1 MVKVVMNTKTTIKQ
15 HLVLFSTKFDS
26 DFASFKLTARIKI
39 KGNKEQV
46 PIDAP
51 IRNIIADFGLEKE

>member
-1 MVKVVMNTKTTIKQ
+1 MNTRTTIKQ

-26 DFASFKLTARIKI
+26 DFATFKLTARIKT
-39 KGNKEQV
+39 KANKEQV

-51 IRNIIADFGLEKE
+51 IRNIIADFGL